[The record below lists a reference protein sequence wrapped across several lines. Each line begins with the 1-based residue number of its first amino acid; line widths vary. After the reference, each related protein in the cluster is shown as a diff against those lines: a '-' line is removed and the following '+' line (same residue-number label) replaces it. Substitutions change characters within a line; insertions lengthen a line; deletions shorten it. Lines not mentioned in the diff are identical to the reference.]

1 MDELENFLFE
11 IRASKNTKRI
21 YNNTLTLFR
30 REYGHLPQSSAE
42 AQEYIRKREKA
53 GRAAATI
60 GTDVAAFLRYFRFQ
74 GISTNRLERM
84 PVTLKTPEYLSKK
97 EIKELLTATTNLSSK
112 TMVALLYDSGARIG
126 EMLGL
131 TVEGINWNGALHV
144 VRKGGREDWANV
156 SEWGM
161 QYLAEWMD
169 KRMGNHPKVFGPIT
183 YYEMYQSLKIA
194 AKKAGFPQFYPHMLR
209 HSRAVHLRQD
219 GVSWEEIGYQL
230 GHINPTITV
239 KYYTRPDTFDLKT
252 VIPPVTLP

>member
-1 MDELENFLFE
+1 
-11 IRASKNTKRI
+11 
-21 YNNTLTLFR
+21 
-30 REYGHLPQSSAE
+30 
-42 AQEYIRKREKA
+42 
-53 GRAAATI
+53 
-60 GTDVAAFLRYFRFQ
+60 
-74 GISTNRLERM
+74 M

-97 EIKELLTATTNLSSK
+97 EIKELLTATTNLPSK

-131 TVEGINWNGALHV
+131 TVEGIDWNGALYV
-144 VRKGGREDWANV
+144 VRKGGREDWVNV

-161 QYLAEWMD
+161 EYLAEWMD
-169 KRMGNHPKVFGPIT
+169 KRTGNHPKVFGPIT
-183 YYEMYQSLKIA
+183 YYEIYQSLKIA
-194 AKKAGFPQFYPHMLR
+194 AKKAGLPQFYPHMLR

-239 KYYTRPDTFDLKT
+239 KYYTRPDTFDLKA